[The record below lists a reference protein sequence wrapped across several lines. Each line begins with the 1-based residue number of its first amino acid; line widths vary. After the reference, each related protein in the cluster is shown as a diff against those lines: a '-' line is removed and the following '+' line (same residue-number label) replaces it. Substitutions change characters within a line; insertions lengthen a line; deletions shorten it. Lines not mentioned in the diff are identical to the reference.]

1 MEKWPCV
8 VSFVVSVEIFL
19 VWSTFGK
26 TVTKGAEFCLS
37 NVVSTFPLFPAVEK
51 LFHVWKNEL
60 LLQVLLLLSSFFLFY
75 AHLKR
80 QTQKKQNLAFTMSAA
95 CSCPFQLCKKL
106 FHVWKMTSRW
116 KFCCYYRHFS
126 YFTQIWT
133 DRQKCEVCGKNER
146 GSSFFHIWKSL
157 WNSFSTAAKQV
168 NAVVVL
174 FRQHFVPF

>member
-19 VWSTFGK
+19 VWSTFEK

-51 LFHVWKNEL
+51 LFHVWKM
-60 LLQVLLLLSSFFLFY
+60 SCCCKFCCYCRHFSYFT
-75 AHLKR
+75 HIWKDKHK
-80 QTQKKQNLAFTMSAA
+80 KKQNLAFTMSAA